1 MSFPVV
7 GIGASAGGLEA
18 VSELLGGLPETT
30 GMAFL
35 LVQHLDPKHDSLLT
49 EILAKKTPLPVAE
62 MQDGMAIEPN
72 CFYVIPPNTTLT
84 LSGGRLRLT
93 GREPVSRQP
102 VSVDVL
108 LQSLAEEQGYNAI
121 GVILS
126 GSGSDGARGMEAI
139 KGAGGITFAQDPA
152 SARFASMPKS
162 AIETGCVDFILAP
175 PAIARELTRIG
186 RHPYMNGGAGE
197 GAYLRVGGGGSGA

>member
-1 MSFPVV
+1 
-7 GIGASAGGLEA
+7 
-18 VSELLGGLPETT
+18 
-30 GMAFL
+30 
-35 LVQHLDPKHDSLLT
+35 
-49 EILAKKTPLPVAE
+49 
-62 MQDGMAIEPN
+62 
-72 CFYVIPPNTTLT
+72 
-84 LSGGRLRLT
+84 LRLT